1 MVAAPNNV
9 RARFVGAKA
18 SRLLSSKI
26 EEMVRDEL
34 AGEVVTH
41 ERCSFHFA
49 RGLNIKA
56 AFGYRRASKGSR
68 RREDGAGTPSNRD
81 PPPIERRDPMP

>member
-34 AGEVVTH
+34 AGEVVT
-41 ERCSFHFA
+41 
-49 RGLNIKA
+49 
-56 AFGYRRASKGSR
+56 
-68 RREDGAGTPSNRD
+68 P
-81 PPPIERRDPMP
+81 